1 MPVHAIL
8 LALRSLRAT
17 PVFTGTAL
25 LTLALGIGVNTSM
38 FSVLNATLL
47 RPLTYP
53 QSGQLVRVYRT
64 TTRSQTLPHSAAN
77 FLDHQ
82 AQNTVFAGLAAAS
95 WTTFALAEPGHAA
108 ERVAGMT
115 VTGDF
120 FAVLGVQPAIGRALT
135 RDDDQPGR
143 DNVVVLSDGY
153 WRQRFSGDRTI
164 VGRDLRL
171 DGQRVTVVG
180 VMPPTFD
187 DRQLWGAIEM
197 WRPIAFDA
205 ATREN
210 RGGNWLAIIGRLK
223 PGTTVAA
230 AQAGM
235 GAVAARLARDFPGPN
250 AESGISVLPL
260 AATGTDPT
268 IRLLSWFTM
277 GLAACVLLIACANLA
292 NLQLAR
298 NVGRARDFALHAA
311 LGASRLVVIRQ
322 ALVESVL
329 LGLAG
334 GGLGLLVAGW
344 TTDALAS
351 RIEIAG
357 QTGLAMPLDRTVL
370 AFTAAASVVTGVLF
384 GILPALLA
392 SRGDVNEMLKQG
404 GRGST
409 SRAHHRLR
417 HGLIV
422 AEVALALVLLSAA
435 GFFIRGIDRF
445 AVRDHGWRTEQLLT
459 GSLTL
464 SAGYETNASRRAFHE
479 RLQTRLAALPGVER
493 VALSANLPFNGF
505 AAGQRF
511 IIDGRP
517 APRSGTEPS
526 RAVNFVSPEYFDTL
540 GIGLVA
546 GRAFEAADLTRE
558 PMATIVNETMA
569 RQFWPG
575 ESAIGKRIAHPM
587 AATEWQEVVG
597 VVRDVTFATN
607 LAEPDTRYQAYRLL
621 AREPNRSFTVTIR
634 SALPPETLTDA
645 VQRAVTAIDPDQ
657 PVQEIQS
664 ATRVISRGLAN
675 FALVGWLLAGF
686 ALLGLFL
693 AAVGIYGV
701 IAGFV
706 AQRTN
711 EIGIRVALGAQ
722 IGDVLRLVLGQGLR
736 LALLGTG
743 IGVFGTYAVA
753 RVLESIAPSLPP
765 AEPIT
770 ALAVTGTLLGCALL
784 ACWLPARQAVHVDPN
799 VALRA
804 D

>member
-1 MPVHAIL
+1 MPTHAIL
-8 LALRSLRAT
+8 LALRSLRAA
-17 PVFTGTAL
+17 PVFTATAL
-25 LTLALGIGVNTSM
+25 VTLALGIGVNTSM
-38 FSVLNATLL
+38 FSILNATLL
-47 RPLTYP
+47 RALPYP
-53 QSGQLVRVYRT
+53 ESGQLVRVYRT
-64 TTRSQTLPHSAAN
+64 TASSLTLPHSPAN

-95 WTTFALAEPGHAA
+95 WTTFALAEPGHPA

-120 FAVLGVQPAIGRALT
+120 FTVLGVQPAIGRALT

-143 DNVVVLSDGY
+143 DNVVVLSDTF
-153 WRQRFSGDRTI
+153 WRRRFSSDRTI

-180 VMPPTFD
+180 VMPAGFD
-187 DRQLWGAIEM
+187 DRQLWGTVEA

-205 ATREN
+205 ATREG
-210 RGGNWLAIIGRLK
+210 RGGNFLAIVGRLK
-223 PGTTVAA
+223 PGTSVAA

-235 GAVAARLARDFPGPN
+235 GTVAARLARDYPGPN
-250 AESGISVLPL
+250 AESGVSVLPL
-260 AATGTDPT
+260 AATGSDPT

-298 NVGRARDFALHAA
+298 NVARARDFALHAA
-311 LGASRLVVIRQ
+311 LGASRLRVIRQ
-322 ALVESVL
+322 SLVESVL
-329 LGLAG
+329 LGLVG
-334 GGLGLLVAGW
+334 GSLGLLVAAW
-344 TTDALAS
+344 TTEALAS

-357 QTGLAMPLDRTVL
+357 QPGLALPLDRTVL
-370 AFTAAASVVTGVLF
+370 AFTAGASVLTGLLF
-384 GILPALLA
+384 GILPAWLA
-392 SRGDVNEMLKQG
+392 SRGDVNDTLKQG

-409 SRAHHRLR
+409 SQAHHRLR

-464 SAGYETNASRRAFHE
+464 SAAYDTNDSQRAFQD

-493 VALSANLPFNGF
+493 VALSANLPFNAF
-505 AAGQRF
+505 ARGQRV

-517 APRSGTEPS
+517 APRSGTEPW
-526 RAVNFVSPEYFDTL
+526 RDVNLVSPEYFDTL
-540 GIGLVA
+540 GIGLVE
-546 GRAFEAADLTRE
+546 GRVFEAADLTRE
-558 PMATIVNETMA
+558 PIPTIINETMA

-575 ESAIGKRIAHPM
+575 ESPIGKRIAHPVAM
-587 AATEWQEVVG
+587 EWQEIVG

-607 LAEPDTRYQAYRLL
+607 LSAPRTRFQAYRLL
-621 AREPNRSFTVTIR
+621 AREPSRSFTVTLR
-634 SALPPETLTDA
+634 SALPAERLTDA
-645 VQRAVTAIDPDQ
+645 VQRAVAAIDPDQ
-657 PVQEIQS
+657 PLQELQS

-693 AAVGIYGV
+693 AAIGIYGV

-706 AQRTN
+706 GQRIN

-722 IGDVLRLVLGQGLR
+722 AGDVLRLVISQGLR
-736 LALLGTG
+736 LALAGTI
-743 IGVFGTYAVA
+743 IGLAGTYAVA
-753 RVLESIAPSLPP
+753 RALGAIAPALPA
-765 AEPIT
+765 AEPAT
-770 ALAVTGTLLGCALL
+770 AAAVTGLLIGFALL
-784 ACWLPARQAVHVDPN
+784 ACWLPARQAVRVDPN

>member
-1 MPVHAIL
+1 MPAPAIS

-17 PVFTGTAL
+17 PVFTATAL
-25 LTLALGIGVNTSM
+25 VTLALGIGVNTSM
-38 FSVLNATLL
+38 FSILNATLL
-47 RPLTYP
+47 RALPYP
-53 QSGQLVRVYRT
+53 ASGQLVRVYRT
-64 TTRSQTLPHSAAN
+64 TTRSQTLPHSPAN
-77 FLDHQ
+77 FLDYQ
-82 AQNTVFAGLAAAS
+82 TQSTVFASLAAAS
-95 WTTFALAEPGHAA
+95 WTTFALAEPGHPA

-120 FAVLGVQPAIGRALT
+120 FAVLGVRPAIGRALT

-143 DNVVVLSDGY
+143 DDVVVLSDTY
-153 WRQRFSGDRTI
+153 WRRRFSSDPSI
-164 VGRDLRL
+164 VGRDVRL
-171 DGQRVTVVG
+171 DGRRVTVVG
-180 VMPPTFD
+180 VMPPGFD
-187 DRQLWGAIEM
+187 DRQLWGPIEM
-197 WRPIAFDA
+197 WRPIAFA
-205 ATREN
+205 AETRQN
-210 RGGNWLAIIGRLK
+210 RGGNWLSIVGRLK
-223 PGTTVAA
+223 PGLTVAA
-230 AQAGM
+230 AQSGM

-250 AESGISVLPL
+250 AEQGVSVLPL
-260 AATGTDPT
+260 AATGADPT

-311 LGASRLVVIRQ
+311 LGASRLRVIRH

-334 GGLGLLVAGW
+334 GGLGLLVAAW
-344 TTDALAS
+344 TTDALGS

-370 AFTAAASVVTGVLF
+370 AFTAGASVLTGILF
-384 GILPALLA
+384 GIVPAWLA
-392 SRGDVNEMLKQG
+392 SRGDVNETLKQG

-435 GFFIRGIDRF
+435 GFFIRGIDRY
-445 AVRDHGWRTEQLLT
+445 AARDHGWRTGQLLT

-464 SAGYETNASRRAFHE
+464 SAAYATNDARRAFHE
-479 RLQTRLAALPGVER
+479 RLQTSLAAVPGVER
-493 VALSANLPFNGF
+493 VALSGNLPFNGF

-526 RAVNFVSPEYFDTL
+526 RDVNFVSPEYFDTL
-540 GIGLVA
+540 GIGLVE
-546 GRAFEAADLTRE
+546 GRAFEAADLTRQ
-558 PMATIVNETMA
+558 PIPTIINETMA

-575 ESAIGKRIAHPM
+575 ESAIGKRIAHPLVM
-587 AATEWQEVVG
+587 EWQEIVG
-597 VVRDVTFATN
+597 VVRDVSFATN
-607 LAEPDTRYQAYRLL
+607 LSEPNTRFQAYRLF
-621 AREPNRSFTVTIR
+621 AREPNRTFALTIR

-645 VQRAVTAIDPDQ
+645 VRRAVAAIDPDQ
-657 PVQEIQS
+657 PVQEMQS
-664 ATRVISRGLAN
+664 ATRVIDRGLAN

-686 ALLGLFL
+686 ASLGLFL
-693 AAVGIYGV
+693 AAIGIYGV

-706 AQRTN
+706 GQRIN

-722 IGDVLRLVLGQGLR
+722 AGDVLRLVLGQGLR
-736 LALLGTG
+736 LTLGGIAIGLL
-743 IGVFGTYAVA
+743 GTYAVA
-753 RVLESIAPSLPP
+753 RVLGAIAPSLPP
-765 AEPIT
+765 AEPAT
-770 ALAVTGTLLGCALL
+770 ALVVTGTLIGFALL
-784 ACWLPARQAVHVDPN
+784 ASWLPARQAVRVDPN

>member
-1 MPVHAIL
+1 MPAHAIVQ
-8 LALRSLRAT
+8 ALRSLRAT
-17 PVFTGTAL
+17 PVFTATAL
-25 LTLALGIGVNTSM
+25 VTLALGIGANTSM

-47 RPLTYP
+47 RALPYP
-53 QSGQLVRVYRT
+53 ESGQLVRVYRT
-64 TTRSQTLPHSAAN
+64 TVRSQTLPHSAAN

-82 AQNTVFAGLAAAS
+82 NQKTVFAGLAAAA
-95 WTTFALAEPGHAA
+95 WTNFALAEPGHAA

-120 FAVLGVQPAIGRALT
+120 FTVLGVQPAIGRALT

-143 DNVVVLSDGY
+143 DNVVVLSDSF
-153 WRQRFSGDRTI
+153 WRRRFSSDRTI
-164 VGRDLRL
+164 VGRDVRL
-171 DGQRVTVVG
+171 DGQRVTIVG
-180 VMPPTFD
+180 VMPAGFD
-187 DRQLWGAIEM
+187 DRQLWGTIEM

-205 ATREN
+205 ETRQN
-210 RGGNWLAIIGRLK
+210 RGGNWLAIVGRLK
-223 PGTTVAA
+223 PGTTIAA
-230 AQAGM
+230 AQASM

-298 NVGRARDFALHAA
+298 NAGRARDFALHAA
-311 LGASRLVVIRQ
+311 LGASRLRMIRQ
-322 ALVESVL
+322 SLVESVL

-334 GGLGLLVAGW
+334 GALGLLVASW
-344 TTDALAS
+344 TNDVLGS
-351 RIEIAG
+351 RVEIAG
-357 QTGLAMPLDRTVL
+357 QVGLAMPLDRTVL
-370 AFTAAASVVTGVLF
+370 AFTAGASVLTGVLF
-384 GILPALLA
+384 GVLPAWLA
-392 SRGDVNEMLKQG
+392 SRGDVNATLKQG

-417 HGLIV
+417 QGLIV

-459 GSLTL
+459 GYLTL
-464 SAGYETNASRRAFHE
+464 SATYATNDSRRAFHE

-526 RAVNFVSPEYFDTL
+526 RAVNFVGPEYFDTL
-540 GIGLVA
+540 GIGLVE

-558 PMATIVNETMA
+558 PMATIINETMA

-597 VVRDVTFATN
+597 VVRDVTFATT
-607 LAEPDTRYQAYRLL
+607 LAEPDTRFQAYRLL

-645 VQRAVTAIDPDQ
+645 VRGVVASIDPDQ

-706 AQRTN
+706 GQRIN

-722 IGDVLRLVLGQGLR
+722 ARDVLRLVLGQGLR
-736 LALLGTG
+736 LALAG
-743 IGVFGTYAVA
+743 IAVGLAGTYAVA
-753 RVLESIAPSLPP
+753 RLLGAIAPSLPP
-765 AEPIT
+765 AEPAT
-770 ALAVTGTLLGCALL
+770 ALAVTGMLISFALL
-784 ACWLPARQAVHVDPN
+784 ASWLPARQAVRVDPN